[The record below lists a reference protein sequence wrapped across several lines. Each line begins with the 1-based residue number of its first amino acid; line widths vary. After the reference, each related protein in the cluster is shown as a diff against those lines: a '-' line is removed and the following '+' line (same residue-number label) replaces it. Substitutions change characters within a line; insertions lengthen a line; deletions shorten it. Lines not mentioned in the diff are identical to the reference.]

1 MAPGRHEGRAVT
13 DARVT
18 PTESGPG
25 RHPQMT
31 SDHAFGGSFIYI
43 NDSHQR
49 AWTTA
54 VNSGDG
60 GRGWNDIV
68 YASNSQGWVI
78 YSPVGFFYG
87 LGNQHLGPYRR
98 HH

>member
-1 MAPGRHEGRAVT
+1 
-13 DARVT
+13 
-18 PTESGPG
+18 
-25 RHPQMT
+25 MT

-68 YASNSQGWVI
+68 YAATAKAGSSIHPWASSTV
-78 YSPVGFFYG
+78 SATKTWG
-87 LGNQHLGPYRR
+87 LTGDTTEAGSGLA
-98 HH
+98 